1 MRNWTMASKII
12 KEFKEFAMKGNM
24 IELAIGVIIGGA
36 FGKVVTS
43 IVNDIVMPPIGLLLG
58 RVNFSELFLSLNGT
72 HYDSLA
78 EAKKVSAPTLNY
90 GQFINTVLDFLIV
103 AVVIFLAVKQLNRL
117 RRKQEVAPAPK
128 KPTKDC
134 PECLSE
140 IPEKAVRCKFCTA
153 RLEVT
158 ASDRRSE
165 LTN

>member
-1 MRNWTMASKII
+1 MI

-58 RVNFSELFLSLNGT
+58 RVNFSGLFVSLNGVP
-72 HYDSLA
+72 YESL
-78 EAKKVSAPTLNY
+78 EIAKKANAPTLNY
-90 GQFINTVLDFLIV
+90 GLFINTVLDFLIV
-103 AVVIFLAVKQLNRL
+103 ALVIFFSVKQLNRL
-117 RRKQEVAPAPK
+117 RKKQEVPPAPK
-128 KPTKDC
+128 KNTKDC

-140 IPEKAVRCKFCTA
+140 IPEKAVRCKYCTA
-153 RLEVT
+153 RLEMT
-158 ASDRRSE
+158 ASDRRPE

>member
-1 MRNWTMASKII
+1 MASKVI

-24 IELAIGVIIGGA
+24 IDLAIGVIIGGA

-58 RVNFSELFLSLNGT
+58 RVNFSGLFVSLNGVS
-72 HYDSLA
+72 YESLA
-78 EAKKVSAPTLNY
+78 KAKEANAPTLNY
-90 GQFINTVLDFLIV
+90 GLFINTALDFLIV
-103 AVVIFLAVKQLNRL
+103 ALVIFFVVKQLNRL
-117 RRKQEVAPAPK
+117 RKKQEAAPAPQK
-128 KPTKDC
+128 NTKDC

-153 RLEVT
+153 RLEM
-158 ASDRRSE
+158 AAAERRPE

>member
-1 MRNWTMASKII
+1 ML

-58 RVNFSELFLSLNGT
+58 RVDFKELFISLNGV
-72 HYDSLA
+72 HYESLA
-78 EAKKVSAPTLNY
+78 KAKEATAPTLNY
-90 GQFINTVLDFLIV
+90 GLFINTILDFLIV
-103 AVVIFLAVKQLNRL
+103 AFVIFIAVKQLNRL
-117 RRKQEVAPAPK
+117 RKKQQDKPEPK
-128 KPTKDC
+128 KIMVEC

-140 IPEKAVRCKFCTA
+140 IPEQAVRCKYCTA
-153 RLEVT
+153 RQEPALEKKQ
-158 ASDRRSE
+158 